1 MGKIKRYPPV
11 KLFFGF
17 TFKDEEYFLKVL
29 SFIEKRFGKLDLQS
43 LTFDFSFTDY
53 YEKEFGLGLKKKFI
67 SMQRLIDAGFLS
79 KVKIFTNK
87 IEKKFSKSGL
97 RLINIDPGLI
107 DLAKI
112 VLASTKDFSHRIS
125 LGKGIFAEI
134 TLIYQDKNYRAL
146 DWTYPDYKSTGYMDF
161 FKKVR
166 EIYAKQIKGRRK
178 LTQTTRDATDL
189 FKVMP

>member
-11 KLFFGF
+11 KLIFGF
-17 TFKDEEYFLKVL
+17 IYKDEKYFLKAVSL
-29 SFIEKRFGKLDLQS
+29 IEKRFGKIDLQS
-43 LTFDFSFTDY
+43 LAYDFSFTGY

-67 SMQRLIDAGFLS
+67 SMQRLIDAGSLL

-87 IEKKFSKSGL
+87 IEEKFSLSGL

-107 DLAKI
+107 DLAKL

-125 LGKGIFAEI
+125 LGNGIFAEI
-134 TLIYQDKNYRAL
+134 TLIYQDKNYRPL

-161 FKKVR
+161 FKQVR
-166 EIYAKQIKGRRK
+166 ETYARQIKGG
-178 LTQTTRDATDL
+178 
-189 FKVMP
+189 

>member
-11 KLFFGF
+11 KLIIGVI
-17 TFKDEEYFLKVL
+17 FKDEKYFLKAIPL
-29 SFIEKRFGKLDLQS
+29 LEKRFGRIDLQS

-53 YEKEFGLGLKKKFI
+53 YEKEFGSGLKKKFI
-67 SMQRLIDAGFLS
+67 SMQRLVDAGALS
-79 KVKIFTNK
+79 EIKIFTNK
-87 IEKKFSKSGL
+87 IEKNFSKSGL

-107 DLAKI
+107 DLAKL

-134 TLIYQDKNYRAL
+134 TLIYQDKNYRPL

-161 FKKVR
+161 FKQVR
-166 EIYAKQIKGRRK
+166 EIYARQIKGS
-178 LTQTTRDATDL
+178 
-189 FKVMP
+189 